1 MWNTNHVIVILYNV
15 APKKNFPNDFH
26 IETQN
31 IFMCMLFA
39 PLQGSWYS
47 VLCDNTEC
55 SVSNNW
61 MSVNRLRFNYSL
73 RFLSYHQTTSHVRIY
88 TPGRP
93 SHSCYTSCTHTP
105 VKQNTNFK
113 ISSNSWAVTTNLPT
127 PLSNR
132 TNLM

>member
-1 MWNTNHVIVILYNV
+1 MMNDVFKACEILNNSHVIVILYNV
-15 APKKNFPNDFH
+15 APKKNFPNDFY

-39 PLQGSWYS
+39 PLQDSWYN
-47 VLCDNTEC
+47 VLYDNTEC
-55 SVSNNW
+55 SVSNNS

-113 ISSNSWAVTTNLPT
+113 ISSNSCYN
-127 PLSNR
+127 
-132 TNLM
+132 

>member
-61 MSVNRLRFNYSL
+61 MSVNRLRFITA
-73 RFLSYHQTTSHVRIY
+73 F
-88 TPGRP
+88 G
-93 SHSCYTSCTHTP
+93 SCLTIKP
-105 VKQNTNFK
+105 P
-113 ISSNSWAVTTNLPT
+113 A
-127 PLSNR
+127 
-132 TNLM
+132 M